1 MKQLTAGQKEPLW
14 KRSLPYIA
22 AIIMITYVLLICVV
36 LAQPPRFVIGATRSS
51 LKIEPGEVDQV
62 RYLPGVGTP
71 AGSQQ
76 PDAPID
82 TSASTFAFKV
92 STDILRVC
100 SVSIRLDSPLDTTK
114 FSKFQITAQK
124 WDSTASAW
132 KDETLYTSL
141 GSTKFYVDGL
151 KNPLDIGHINN
162 AASATGYYL
171 IKLTCLSDTEAPA
184 TIDLQ
189 YTLQS
194 QPSPYFLPGIVAP
207 ALVVCV
213 WLLYP
218 TLKQYATAS

>member
-1 MKQLTAGQKEPLW
+1 MTPGQRGSLW

-22 AIIMITYVLLICVV
+22 GVIMIGYILLICIV
-36 LAQPPRFVIGATRSS
+36 LARPPEFIIGATSS
-51 LKIEPGEVDQV
+51 SVKIEPGEVDQV
-62 RYLPGVGTP
+62 RYIPGTGVP
-71 AGSQQ
+71 AGSRQ

-92 STDILRVC
+92 STDILRTC
-100 SVSIRLDSPLDTTK
+100 SVSIRLKSPLDSSK

-124 WDSTASAW
+124 WDSTTSAW
-132 KDETLYTSL
+132 KDEALYAGL
-141 GSTKFYVDGL
+141 GSTAKFYIDGL
-151 KNPLDIGHINN
+151 KNPLDIGLINH
-162 AASATGYYL
+162 AASSTGYYL
-171 IKLTCLSDTEAPA
+171 IRLTCLSDTEAPV

-218 TLKQYATAS
+218 ALKQYATAG